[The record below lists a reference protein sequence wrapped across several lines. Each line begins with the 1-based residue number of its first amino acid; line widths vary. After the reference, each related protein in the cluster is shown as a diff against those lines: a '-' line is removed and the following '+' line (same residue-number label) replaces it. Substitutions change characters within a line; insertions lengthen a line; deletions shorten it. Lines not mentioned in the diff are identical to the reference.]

1 MKMGQHKKLMS
12 VILCIAMCLTLFGG
26 NIALAQGKEDEP
38 VQEIACSEG
47 CILESG
53 HEGDC
58 VMAVDDD
65 TESVSEQDAGAEE
78 VIEETE
84 KTEPANDATESE
96 RLPMLS
102 REAVPMAEP
111 SSTVATIGEDSYAS
125 LKSAFENDHTSG
137 EHYRFDDRRHC
148 NISCWKKS
156 DVRYERKKHYSSS

>member
-38 VQEIACSEG
+38 VQGIACSEG

-78 VIEETE
+78 VIEE
-84 KTEPANDATESE
+84 
-96 RLPMLS
+96 LS
-102 REAVPMAEP
+102 L
-111 SSTVATIGEDSYAS
+111 I
-125 LKSAFENDHTSG
+125 H
-137 EHYRFDDRRHC
+137 
-148 NISCWKKS
+148 I
-156 DVRYERKKHYSSS
+156 